1 MSTRS
6 YYEAIAGHYDD
17 IFPLSGITLGFLSEL
32 AGDPPV
38 TVTDIACGNAA
49 YSLALAERGHQ
60 VTAID
65 LDVGMLAA
73 AREKVADAGVEE
85 RLLLLE
91 GDMQALAELELEPA
105 KLAFCIGNSLVHL
118 PEPAAMSRFLE
129 QARASLLPGGH
140 LVLQIINYDRVIGKG
155 LPGLPTLS
163 NEAAG
168 LMFERMYERV
178 DNPAEPG
185 LLPGRRFTFHTR
197 LTVKGKSW
205 ESRIPL
211 YPLLSDELT
220 ALLDKVGFRDVQLY
234 GDFRRSPYEPDESYA
249 LVAVGAV

>member
-1 MSTRS
+1 MPIQS
-6 YYEAIAGHYDD
+6 YYEAIAGHYDE
-17 IFPLSGITLGFLSEL
+17 IFPLSAITLGFLAEL
-32 AGDPPV
+32 AGDAPAP
-38 TVTDIACGNAA
+38 VTDIACGNAA
-49 YSLALAERGHQ
+49 YALALAERGHR

-91 GDMQALAELELEPA
+91 GDMLALAELEPEPA
-105 KLAFCIGNSLVHL
+105 RLAFCIGNSLVHL
-118 PEPAAMSRFLE
+118 PDPAAMARFLE
-129 QARASLLPGGH
+129 QARAALLPGGS

-168 LMFERMYERV
+168 LTFERMYERV

-197 LTVKGKSW
+197 LTVKGRTW

-220 ALLDKVGFRDVQLY
+220 VLLDKAGFRDMRFH
-234 GDFRRSPYEPDESYA
+234 GDFRGSPYVPGESYA
-249 LVAVGAV
+249 LIAVATV